1 MATALSP
8 LRVMVALSLLV
19 GGAAMAA
26 DTARVEYREV
36 DNVYSTEAV
45 VEAVRQSTVAAQV
58 MGRVIE
64 LKVDAGDRVR
74 QGQVIARIDER
85 EAAQA
90 QATSE
95 AQVAQA
101 QANLENARLALERS
115 RRLLESK
122 FVSQAAVD
130 TAQAQ
135 FKAAEAQLRAARAG
149 AGQASISRG
158 YSTVVSPISG
168 IVATRHVEPG
178 EMAAPGKPLFTIFDP
193 AGMRV
198 VAEVPQTRVAQ
209 IKANARA
216 TVELP
221 STGEWLKVESMTVL
235 PSADARTHSTPVRLD
250 LAAGAQGVYPGVYA
264 RAHFAV
270 GRARKLVVPAQAVL
284 RRSEISA
291 VYVVDANGAVRM
303 RQVRLG
309 EPTADGYVEV
319 LAGVSAG
326 EQVALEPVKAG
337 MAAHSKPSGS

>member
-1 MATALSP
+1 MSGQSP
-8 LRVMVALSLLV
+8 FLRVLAALALLLP
-19 GGAAMAA
+19 ATPWAA
-26 DTARVEYREV
+26 DTARVEYRDA

-115 RRLLESK
+115 RRLLDSK

-130 TAQAQ
+130 TAEAQ

-168 IVATRHVEPG
+168 VVSARHVEPG

-193 AGMRV
+193 ADMRV
-198 VAEVPQTRVAQ
+198 VAEVPQARVAD

-221 STGEWLKVESMTVL
+221 SAATWLKVQSMTVL
-235 PSADARTHSTPVRLD
+235 PAADARTHSTRVRLD
-250 LAAGAQGVYPGVYA
+250 LAEGVKDIYPGVYA
-264 RAHFAV
+264 RAHFSI

-284 RRSEISA
+284 RRSELSG
-291 VYVVDANGAVRM
+291 VYVVDEKGAARL

-309 EPTADGYVEV
+309 EPTADGYIEV
-319 LAGVSAG
+319 LAGVVAG

-337 MAAHSKPSGS
+337 MAAQSEPSGS

>member
-1 MATALSP
+1 MSGNSYVWRVCAALALLASAT
-8 LRVMVALSLLV
+8 VW
-19 GGAAMAA
+19 GA
-26 DTARVEYREV
+26 DTARVEYRDV
-36 DNVYSTEAV
+36 DNVYSTEAL

-85 EAAQA
+85 EAVQA

-130 TAQAQ
+130 GAEAQ
-135 FKAAEAQLRAARAG
+135 FKAAQAQLRGARAG

-158 YSTVVSPISG
+158 YSTVVSPINGVVS
-168 IVATRHVEPG
+168 VRHVEPG

-193 AGMRV
+193 ADMRV
-198 VAEVPQTRVAQ
+198 VAEVPQARVAE

-221 STGEWLKVESMTVL
+221 SAAAWLKVQLMTVL
-235 PSADARTHSTPVRLD
+235 PAADARTHSTRVRLD
-250 LAAGAQGVYPGVYA
+250 LADGIKDIYPGVYA
-264 RAHFAV
+264 RAHFSI

-284 RRSEISA
+284 RRSELSG
-291 VYVVDANGAVRM
+291 VYVVDANGAAHL

-319 LAGVSAG
+319 LAGVAAG
-326 EQVALEPVKAG
+326 EQVALEPIKAG
-337 MAAHSKPSGS
+337 MATQSKPSGS